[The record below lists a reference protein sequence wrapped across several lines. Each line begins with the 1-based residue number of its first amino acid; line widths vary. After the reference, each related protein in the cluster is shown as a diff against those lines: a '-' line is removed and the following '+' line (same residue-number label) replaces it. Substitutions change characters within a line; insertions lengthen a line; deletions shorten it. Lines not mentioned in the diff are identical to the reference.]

1 MILFKWNS
9 LFSRKNICIC
19 GIVLLSLSV
28 LYFLVDYGIYPLDI
42 NYLFNLFLFSFFIFF
57 SVTYFFQKIKLDE
70 IKKKILQEIPFFL
83 NNLGTDLSRNIPLK
97 IALEARCDKSEI
109 GRRIKVA
116 LGLVKHH
123 GFNLLDALDEVSND
137 VPELKRVFYQVQD
150 MVEMGS
156 KNRDYALKTLAD
168 TIFEEQAQ
176 AMKRFSTK
184 LNLLTL
190 LFIVFSAIIPSM
202 FLMFLLVGS
211 NFLEISFSPIM
222 IIFITVILFPIIDL
236 FLLLLIRS
244 NNPV

>member
-1 MILFKWNS
+1 MILNKIKL
-9 LFSRKNICIC
+9 LFSKKNVCIYA
-19 GIVLLSLSV
+19 ILLLSLSIV
-28 LYFLVDYGIYPLDI
+28 YFLVDYGIYSLDS
-42 NYLFNLFLFSFFIFF
+42 NYLLNLLLLSFLIFF
-57 SVTYFFQKIKLDE
+57 SVVYFLQKIESD
-70 IKKKILQEIPFFL
+70 IVKKKILQEIPFFL

-116 LGLVKHH
+116 LGLIKNH
-123 GFNLLDALDEVSND
+123 GFNLFEALDEVSND
-137 VPELKRVFYQVQD
+137 MPELKRVFYQVQD
-150 MVEMGS
+150 MMEMGS
-156 KNRDYALKTLAD
+156 KNREYALKTLAD
-168 TIFEEQAQ
+168 IIFEEQAQ

-184 LNLLTL
+184 LNLFTL

-211 NFLEISFSPIM
+211 SFLEINFSPIT
-222 IIFITVILFPIIDL
+222 IIFITVILFPIIDM